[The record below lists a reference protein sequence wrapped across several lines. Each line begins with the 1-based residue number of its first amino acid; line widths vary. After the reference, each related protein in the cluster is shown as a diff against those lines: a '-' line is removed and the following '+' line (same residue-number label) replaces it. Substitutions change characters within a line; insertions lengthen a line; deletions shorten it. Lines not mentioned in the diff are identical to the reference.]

1 MPRPDDLTRRNRAKL
16 LLIIALFVLPPA
28 SAWIAWK
35 YLGSAGVDA
44 TTNAGTLVQPAR
56 PLDVAGLQRVGG
68 GAIGEGDLR
77 GHWTYVMFAN
87 GGCDATCEQQ
97 LYLTRQIRLAMNKD
111 MQRVQRVLVVDAPPQ
126 TPLASQLESAHQD
139 LIVAVRDAGAAPL
152 LQRFRGNGFS
162 TGGAQYFLVDP
173 LGNLMMFYDLEVPA
187 KGMLRDLQKLLKISQ
202 IG

>member
-1 MPRPDDLTRRNRAKL
+1 
-16 LLIIALFVLPPA
+16 
-28 SAWIAWK
+28 
-35 YLGSAGVDA
+35 
-44 TTNAGTLVQPAR
+44 
-56 PLDVAGLQRVGG
+56 
-68 GAIGEGDLR
+68 
-77 GHWTYVMFAN
+77 MFAN